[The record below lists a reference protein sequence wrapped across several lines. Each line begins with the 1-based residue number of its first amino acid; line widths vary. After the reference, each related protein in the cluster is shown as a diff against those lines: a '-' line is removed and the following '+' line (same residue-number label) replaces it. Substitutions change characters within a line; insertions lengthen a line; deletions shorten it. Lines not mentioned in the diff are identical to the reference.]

1 MLKKKLFIISISLLV
16 IYLIISFSI
25 GNSSLSSLKNILP
38 YQTKQVLKEI
48 FFPYKIINERE
59 NDIKLRDKE
68 IAERVNKLKNI
79 IIRDDISLKKSNK
92 NIVFIKHR
100 TDEFDKFSIDYFKP
114 EGVSFKY
121 GITNLNYYGSA
132 YLDYYKN
139 KIFLL
144 TAIGIT
150 GYSERDNNENIVFNQ
165 IPNNIENFINENQFY
180 KSTKLSVKDLKI
192 FDEKVFVSLTNE
204 MKNDCWNTII
214 IYAELNFQR
223 LNFKELFDPKEC
235 VSKNNEDGE
244 LNFHQTGGRIVNL
257 NKNNILLTVGDYRY
271 RKLAQQNDSYFGKI
285 IKINLENNKFEIF
298 SKGHRNIQGLYFDKS
313 KNIILATEHGP
324 KGGDEIN
331 IIKLDNTDVP
341 NYGWPISSYG
351 EHYKKTKE
359 KIKKYPLLKSHKDHG
374 FIEPIKYFTPSIGI
388 SEITKVKD
396 DQYIF
401 SSLRAKSIYF
411 FNLDKNNKFSNLEKV
426 ELGRR
431 IRDVIN
437 YDEKILLFLE
447 GAEND
452 GDEEEIYPNIALID
466 LKSF

>member
-59 NDIKLRDKE
+59 NDIKLRDTE
-68 IAERVNKLKNI
+68 RAERVNKLKNI

-165 IPNNIENFINENQFY
+165 I
-180 KSTKLSVKDLKI
+180 L
-192 FDEKVFVSLTNE
+192 
-204 MKNDCWNTII
+204 II
-214 IYAELNFQR
+214 
-223 LNFKELFDPKEC
+223 
-235 VSKNNEDGE
+235 
-244 LNFHQTGGRIVNL
+244 
-257 NKNNILLTVGDYRY
+257 
-271 RKLAQQNDSYFGKI
+271 
-285 IKINLENNKFEIF
+285 
-298 SKGHRNIQGLYFDKS
+298 
-313 KNIILATEHGP
+313 
-324 KGGDEIN
+324 
-331 IIKLDNTDVP
+331 
-341 NYGWPISSYG
+341 
-351 EHYKKTKE
+351 
-359 KIKKYPLLKSHKDHG
+359 
-374 FIEPIKYFTPSIGI
+374 
-388 SEITKVKD
+388 
-396 DQYIF
+396 
-401 SSLRAKSIYF
+401 
-411 FNLDKNNKFSNLEKV
+411 
-426 ELGRR
+426 
-431 IRDVIN
+431 
-437 YDEKILLFLE
+437 
-447 GAEND
+447 
-452 GDEEEIYPNIALID
+452 
-466 LKSF
+466 